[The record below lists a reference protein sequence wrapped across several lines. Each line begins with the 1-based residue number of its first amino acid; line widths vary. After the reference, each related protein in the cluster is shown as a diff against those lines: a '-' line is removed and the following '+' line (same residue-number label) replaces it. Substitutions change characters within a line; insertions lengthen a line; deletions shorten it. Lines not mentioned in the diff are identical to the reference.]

1 LLIGAK
7 CANQE
12 KTMSTATPFA
22 SVKLPAAL
30 VDKARDA
37 AQPMRRSVASQ
48 IEYWATLGRALEQA
62 GLSTQDSQALLA
74 REEAAPHTPAG
85 TAREALS
92 PELDAL
98 HGHVLALAQSGA
110 LAERA
115 KAAVAENRAKA
126 QPRSRSRKAA

>member
-1 LLIGAK
+1 
-7 CANQE
+7 
-12 KTMSTATPFA
+12 MSTATPFS

-62 GLSTQDSQALLA
+62 GLSTQDSQALIA
-74 REEAAPHTPAG
+74 REESAAYAVEIDAQP
-85 TAREALS
+85 ALS
-92 PELDAL
+92 GELDAL

-115 KAAVAENRAKA
+115 KVAVAENRAKA
-126 QPRSRSRKAA
+126 QPRPRSRNAA

>member
-1 LLIGAK
+1 
-7 CANQE
+7 
-12 KTMSTATPFA
+12 MSNATAFA

-62 GLSTQDSQALLA
+62 GLSTQDSQALIA
-74 REEAAPHTPAG
+74 REEAATYAWSAPQANPET
-85 TAREALS
+85 LS
-92 PELDAL
+92 DELGAL

-110 LAERA
+110 LADRA
-115 KAAVAENRAKA
+115 KKAVDENRAQA
-126 QPRSRSRKAA
+126 TPRARSRKVA

>member
-74 REEAAPHTPAG
+74 REETAPYALAG
-85 TAREALS
+85 TARGALS

-115 KAAVAENRAKA
+115 KVAVAENRAKA
-126 QPRSRSRKAA
+126 QPRSRSHKAA

>member
-1 LLIGAK
+1 
-7 CANQE
+7 
-12 KTMSTATPFA
+12 MPMPSPFA

-48 IEYWATLGRALEQA
+48 IEYWATLGRALEQT
-62 GLSTQDSQALLA
+62 GLSTPDSQALIA
-74 REEAAPHTPAG
+74 REEGARYAVGEATPA
-85 TAREALS
+85 LS
-92 PELDAL
+92 SELDAL

-115 KAAVAENRAKA
+115 KAAVAENSAKA
-126 QPRSRSRKAA
+126 QTRPRSRRAA

>member
-1 LLIGAK
+1 MP
-7 CANQE
+7 
-12 KTMSTATPFA
+12 TPTPFA

-48 IEYWATLGRALEQA
+48 IEYWATLGRALEQT
-62 GLSTQDSQALLA
+62 GLSTQDSQALIA
-74 REEAAPHTPAG
+74 REGGARYAVAEAAP
-85 TAREALS
+85 ALS

-126 QPRSRSRKAA
+126 QTRPRSRRAA

>member
-1 LLIGAK
+1 
-7 CANQE
+7 
-12 KTMSTATPFA
+12 MSSATPFA

-62 GLSTQDSQALLA
+62 GLSTQDSQALIA
-74 REEAAPHTPAG
+74 REEGARYVVAG
-85 TAREALS
+85 QAQPALS

-115 KAAVAENRAKA
+115 KAAVGENRAKA
-126 QPRSRSRKAA
+126 QPRPRSRRAA